1 MTQGVKRMSFNLS
14 RLSLSPVVGPR
25 CPLLLLLG
33 CITAAVGTAGS
44 LAARCLHACF
54 YGRNLP
60 TLGAPSLCFVC
71 PF

>member
-14 RLSLSPVVGPR
+14 RLSLLPVVGLC

-60 TLGAPSLCFVC
+60 TLGAPSLCFIC